1 MPGVRLTPE
10 QADAA
15 NGLLTRIEKELD
27 KLSGG
32 NPTLLFSLRRR
43 IYIRLSYC
51 ERGNPTHRKNLKKL
65 KREKQRG
72 KCAIGGENLPPTG
85 AELDRLDP
93 VLG

>member
-65 KREKQRG
+65 KREKAAGKMCDRG
-72 KCAIGGENLPPTG
+72 REFATDGRGIRST
-85 AELDRLDP
+85 
-93 VLG
+93 